1 MQPRRIF
8 GSDEADDDERG
19 ISDAFT
25 TFIQPT
31 MMTGDITH
39 GSIMFCDENLLAEYK
54 LCKGKG
60 PSDKFLLSATEAS
73 AFWRKPQAQEL
84 NKGCVLKLRAGHCA
98 LQYFHWACRI
108 SGPRRRR
115 RNCSCEWSGCA
126 LIHGR
131 CVQLSPRNTSRAA
144 SDDSGA
150 PRKWAEKFFFF
161 FTLLRRDWK
170 MMPISMRL

>member
-1 MQPRRIF
+1 MQSRRIF

-31 MMTGDITH
+31 MMTGDTTH
-39 GSIMFCDENLLAEYK
+39 GSIMFCDENPLPNTNYAKE
-54 LCKGKG
+54 KGQ
-60 PSDKFLLSATEAS
+60 ATS
-73 AFWRKPQAQEL
+73 FFSQLRRHQHSGVKPQAQEL
-84 NKGCVLKLRAGHCA
+84 NKGCVLKLRAGHCNS
-98 LQYFHWACRI
+98 QYFYWACRI
-108 SGPRRRR
+108 SGPRLRR

-161 FTLLRRDWK
+161 FY
-170 MMPISMRL
+170 PAQA